1 YLNSKCSVFQP
12 INNWKVGKRA
22 IRLFSRLSQLIS
34 LVYLVK
40 SSATGKNSPVA
51 ELNFTTG
58 NLSFEVPWYNSGR
71 RVFPY
76 IDTNVLI

>member
-1 YLNSKCSVFQP
+1 M
-12 INNWKVGKRA
+12 
-22 IRLFSRLSQLIS
+22 
-34 LVYLVK
+34 VYLVK

-51 ELNFTTG
+51 ELNFTTD